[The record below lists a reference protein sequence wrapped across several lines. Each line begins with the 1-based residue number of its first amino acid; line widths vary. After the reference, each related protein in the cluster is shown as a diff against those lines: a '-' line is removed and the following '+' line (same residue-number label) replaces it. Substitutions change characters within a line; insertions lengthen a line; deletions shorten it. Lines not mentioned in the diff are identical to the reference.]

1 MGTEHEHSS
10 DSSPFRKGE
19 GDAAASISQN
29 PQLTEEAARLLKEKQ
44 ELIKESQQ
52 KTEYPGLN
60 AMAARASYFGLQGK
74 LIPSMAQVETVLAK
88 SGPVG
93 EATLERMNALKAKGW
108 SFGAISLSDP
118 YLAKQADS
126 VLGRVA
132 YSSTLGGYAD
142 AYSGKIAHNPVQSLV
157 NSVMGLNN
165 GADKD
170 IAGRYAHELAHGKY
184 ESGYAQYESSPEA
197 KQALQRLSPDLQKLH
212 GQEMVRE
219 ETRAIMAQ
227 VAANSHLQG
236 NALLSSQS
244 KGMNTF
250 PLETSIR
257 QGQTGALVKDVWHY
271 EGTKFLS
278 KAEANQAALE
288 QIRST
293 GALFENGKLNPKAEQ
308 AIAEGMRRL
317 PVEAPLAPIAASETA
332 FSSSRYFGYLSRT
345 GQALGSLAVLSAV
358 SDVHNQFRIS
368 TGSGTAR
375 LLSVGSDWAGFEAG
389 TAVGGLFGEGVTG
402 MLVKSNPRLAMIAL
416 PLISVG
422 SGIVASQIMHDRVS
436 KPLELETKDRI
447 DHFLSDKKGQ

>member
-1 MGTEHEHSS
+1 M
-10 DSSPFRKGE
+10 
-19 GDAAASISQN
+19 
-29 PQLTEEAARLLKEKQ
+29 
-44 ELIKESQQ
+44 
-52 KTEYPGLN
+52 
-60 AMAARASYFGLQGK
+60 
-74 LIPSMAQVETVLAK
+74 
-88 SGPVG
+88 
-93 EATLERMNALKAKGW
+93 
-108 SFGAISLSDP
+108 
-118 YLAKQADS
+118 
-126 VLGRVA
+126 A

-157 NSVMGLNN
+157 NTVMGLNN

-197 KQALQRLSPDLQKLH
+197 KQALQRLSPELQKLH

-236 NALLSSQS
+236 NALLSSQA

-250 PLETSIR
+250 PLESSIR
-257 QGQTGALVKDVWHY
+257 QGQTGVLVKDVWHY

-288 QIRST
+288 QMKSA
-293 GALFENGKLNPKAEQ
+293 GALFDNGKLNPKAEQ
-308 AIAEGMRRL
+308 AIAEGMRSL
-317 PVEAPLAPIAASETA
+317 PVEAPAAPIAATAETA
-332 FSSSRYFGYLSRT
+332 FSSSRYFSYLSRT
-345 GQALGSLAVLSAV
+345 GQALGSLAVLAAV

-389 TAVGGLFGEGVTG
+389 TAVGGWLGEGVTG

-447 DHFLSDKKGQ
+447 DAFLSDKKGQ